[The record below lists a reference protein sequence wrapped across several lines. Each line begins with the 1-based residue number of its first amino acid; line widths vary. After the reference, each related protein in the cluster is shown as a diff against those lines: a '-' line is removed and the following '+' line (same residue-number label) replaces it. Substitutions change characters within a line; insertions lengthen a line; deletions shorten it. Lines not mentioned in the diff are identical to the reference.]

1 MVLSVCFW
9 RGHVVGFHMVTFAI
23 TIESDTPVVQ
33 AMWDY
38 CSLHNQHGI
47 YMAHGRYLVVDGEY
61 WVWRVE
67 AEPSK
72 YLDLLLLRWGEYL
85 RVM

>member
-1 MVLSVCFW
+1 
-9 RGHVVGFHMVTFAI
+9 MVTYAI

-38 CSLHNQHGI
+38 CCLHNIHGI
-47 YMAHGRYLVVDGEY
+47 YMAHGRFLVVDGQY

-72 YLDLLLLRWGEYL
+72 YLDMLLLRWGEYL
-85 RVM
+85 AVM